1 MQGAQIFAPGIA
13 AAPYSMNQ
21 GDLLAVYADTTDA
34 VQRGGVTAGKQPKA
48 TDVVIDTSKS
58 VFLGIGRACMNR
70 NGMFGKDPRG
80 IGIESFPAAFTSLL
94 LEPKSGER
102 VLDMCAAPGGK
113 STHIA
118 QLMKD
123 RGEVVSCDRS
133 SSKVE
138 KIQQLA
144 TRYSKSASSPN
155 MPEPDKVLLDP
166 PCSALGLRP
175 SLRVASN
182 SAWSASRSSRLQAD
196 SLHQLQLYQRQM
208 IRQAVMALKPGGRLV
223 YSTCTLNPQEN
234 EGNVAWM
241 LRNFDVQLVEHP
253 LASLGLHG
261 MSCPGLE
268 DDDARKL
275 FRFVP
280 GTLLQLQRIDTNELE
295 DVDLFPGFFAA
306 CLQKLQ

>member
-1 MQGAQIFAPGIA
+1 MRHYRNELVRQLAEDTTFNDLPKVLVGRLCGEAVMQGAQIFAPGIA

-21 GDLLAVYADTTDA
+21 GDLLAVY
-34 VQRGGVTAGKQPKA
+34 GKQPKA

-70 NGMFGKDPRG
+70 NGIFGKDPRG
-80 IGIESFPAAFTSLL
+80 IGIEVRRGR
-94 LEPKSGER
+94 EWR
-102 VLDMCAAPGGK
+102 GG
-113 STHIA
+113 
-118 QLMKD
+118 
-123 RGEVVSCDRS
+123 
-133 SSKVE
+133 
-138 KIQQLA
+138 
-144 TRYSKSASSPN
+144 
-155 MPEPDKVLLDP
+155 
-166 PCSALGLRP
+166 
-175 SLRVASN
+175 SN
-182 SAWSASRSSRLQAD
+182 RKRAWSASRSSRLQAD

-275 FRFVP
+275 
-280 GTLLQLQRIDTNELE
+280 E